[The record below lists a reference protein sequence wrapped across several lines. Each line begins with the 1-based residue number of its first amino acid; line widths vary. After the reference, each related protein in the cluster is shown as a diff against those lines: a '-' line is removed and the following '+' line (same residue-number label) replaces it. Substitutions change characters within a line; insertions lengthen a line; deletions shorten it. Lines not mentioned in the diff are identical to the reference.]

1 MENKMSDDSILDRL
15 NDDADDDDGNVI
27 HAESQDSEEI
37 IIPRLCAFCKTNTV
51 CSVLPTFVS
60 MSKIG
65 IVIGLEKCPFHNK
78 K

>member
-1 MENKMSDDSILDRL
+1 MAKMGDDSILDRL
-15 NDDADDDDGNVI
+15 DDDDGSNVI

-37 IIPRLCAFCKTNTV
+37 IVPKLCAFCKNNTI

-65 IVIGLEKCPFHNK
+65 IVVGLEKCPFNQK